1 MRTMRR
7 LLPLLLLAP
16 VACDSP
22 TLPLPPPEAPT
33 LEAGSDINHIKLV
46 AGCGG
51 AEPNA
56 VIVIVNLN
64 PVVPG
69 DMAVSGALANNCGAW
84 DAMVYA
90 HSGDTID
97 ITQEFGETRS
107 LPEAV
112 QVP

>member
-1 MRTMRR
+1 MATVR
-7 LLPLLLLAP
+7 LRLPPFLLALAG
-16 VACDSP
+16 ACASP

-33 LEAGSDINHIKLV
+33 LEAGADVDHIKLV

-51 AEPNA
+51 AESNA

-64 PVVPG
+64 PAVSG

-84 DAMVYA
+84 DAVVFA

-107 LPEAV
+107 P
-112 QVP
+112 P

>member
-1 MRTMRR
+1 MRR
-7 LLPLLLLAP
+7 LLTLLLLAP
-16 VACDSP
+16 AGACESP

-64 PVVPG
+64 PAVAG
-69 DMAVSGALANNCGAW
+69 DMAVGGALANDCGAW

-90 HSGDTID
+90 HVGDTLD
-97 ITQEFGETRS
+97 ITQEVGETWS
-107 LPEAV
+107 LPETV
-112 QVP
+112 QVQ